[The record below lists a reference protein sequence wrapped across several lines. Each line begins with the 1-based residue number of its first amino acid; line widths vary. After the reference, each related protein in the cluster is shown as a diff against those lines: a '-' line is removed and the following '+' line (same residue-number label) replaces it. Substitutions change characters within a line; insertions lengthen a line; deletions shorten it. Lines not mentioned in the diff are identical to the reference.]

1 MKLAICFTWNRALW
15 QHNILDVYTCTNGS
29 FVFKVKY
36 ASLYYKYTKLIFQR
50 NVYKPTVEDKRFI
63 TELRTQGTKTNSF
76 TPLSINSQSRA
87 DNSYFFLSQEQ
98 TTLAFF
104 LNQEQTTLTFFS
116 PLVVVHD
123 IHPKLNVIP
132 GENFPGGALLTP
144 AAEALV
150 VDEGSIT
157 ALGVFQVKLQKD
169 KSS

>member
-1 MKLAICFTWNRALW
+1 MKLATFFTWNRALW
-15 QHNILDVYTCTNGS
+15 QRNILDVYTCTNGS

-36 ASLYYKYTKLIFQR
+36 VSLYYKHTKLIFQR
-50 NVYKPTVEDKRFI
+50 NVYKPTVEDKRSI

-76 TPLSINSQSRA
+76 TLLSINSQSRA
-87 DNSYFFLSQEQ
+87 DNSYFFLS
-98 TTLAFF
+98 
-104 LNQEQTTLTFFS
+104 QEQTTLTFFS

-132 GENFPGGALLTP
+132 GEDFPGGALLTP

-150 VDEGSIT
+150 VDEGPIT

-169 KSS
+169 KSSQVKGYYL